1 MKVCIDAGHGGK
13 DSGAVGG
20 GIKEK
25 DIALSI
31 SKKLRDYLKSYNVD
45 VYMTRETDV
54 YDSVTTKAKKGN
66 SSNADLFL
74 SIHCNSAT
82 SESANGVEVLV
93 YKNTGDNKKAGESI
107 LNSIVEELILRNR
120 GVKERPDLAVLRDTK
135 MTAVLVETGFIS
147 NVGDRAVLLEKQSEF
162 SKAIGDGVLR
172 YFGIEVRKDKDMEK
186 RYNTIEE
193 VPSWAREKVKKLI
206 DEGKFADVNKLDL
219 SYDMV
224 RLIVILS

>member
-20 GIKEK
+20 GVKEK
-25 DIALSI
+25 DIVLSI
-31 SKKLRDYLKSYNVD
+31 SKKLRDYLKTYGVE
-45 VYMTRETDV
+45 VYMTRESDI
-54 YDSVTTKAKKGN
+54 YNSVTTKAKKGN
-66 SSNADLFL
+66 DSKADLFI

-82 SESANGVEVLV
+82 SQDANGVEVLV
-93 YKNTGDNKKAGESI
+93 YKNAGDNKKAGESI

-147 NVGDRAVLLEKQSEF
+147 NAGDRAILLEKQDEF

-172 YFGIEVRKDKDMEK
+172 YFGIEVRKENTVEK

-193 VPSWAREKVKKLI
+193 VPSWAREKVQKLI

>member
-147 NVGDRAVLLEKQSEF
+147 NAGDRAILLEKQDEF